1 MSNETTATTPA
12 ERLLELLE
20 AGRSKG
26 RQDRAAGKVWTEIL
40 GVEHDSPEYLRLV
53 ADINK
58 MIADLVQLVSDSRM
72 REPAKQNYNR
82 TLCHILDAFQRP
94 NLARPWQH
102 TRDNYLTD
110 QQIRDLQNLDS
121 HLANWNP
128 SGRISDEQ
136 IEQTKADIDHVRE
149 QLDRSALPPE
159 LTKLLRSHVEAM
171 RQVLAHYNIYGS
183 EGLYAT
189 LKRVIGELN
198 LRYEIFAQHGDSDAV
213 KAYKALLQRIRSL
226 SSPLNFTASA
236 ITVGGAAR
244 WLLGP

>member
-1 MSNETTATTPA
+1 MIDETSRTTLA

-26 RQDRAAGKVWTEIL
+26 RQDRAAGKVWADIL

-58 MIADLVQLVSDSRM
+58 KIGDLVQLVSDSPM
-72 REPAKQNYNR
+72 REPAKQNYSR

-94 NLARPWQH
+94 NLAKHWQN

-121 HLANWNP
+121 QLAHWHP
-128 SGRISDEQ
+128 TGRISDEQ
-136 IEQTKADIDHVRE
+136 IGEIKADIDHLRE
-149 QLDRSALPPE
+149 QLDRSELPPE
-159 LTKLLRSHVEAM
+159 LTKLLRSHVEAI

-183 EGLYAT
+183 EGLYNV
-189 LKRVIGELN
+189 LKRIIGELN
-198 LRYEIFAQHGDSDAV
+198 LRYEMFAQHGDSPAV
-213 KAYKALLQRIRSL
+213 KAYKALLRKIGSV
-226 SSPLNFTASA
+226 STPLNLTASA
-236 ITVGGAAR
+236 ITVGGAVG

>member
-1 MSNETTATTPA
+1 MSDETTTTTLA
-12 ERLLELLE
+12 GRLLELLE

-26 RQDRAAGKVWTEIL
+26 RQDRAAGKVWADIL
-40 GVEHDSPEYLRLV
+40 GVEHDSAEYLRLV
-53 ADINK
+53 ADIDK

-72 REPAKQNYNR
+72 REPAKQNYKK
-82 TLCHILDAFQRP
+82 TLCHILDGFQRP
-94 NLARPWQH
+94 NLAKHWQT
-102 TRDNYLTD
+102 TRDDYLTD

-121 HLANWNP
+121 YLADWHP

-183 EGLYAT
+183 EGLYDT
-189 LKRVIGELN
+189 LNRVIGELT
-198 LRYEIFAQHGDSDAV
+198 LRYEMFAQHGDSAAV
-213 KAYKALLQRIRSL
+213 KAYKALLRKIGAL
-226 SSPLNFTASA
+226 SSPLNLTASG
-236 ITVGGAAR
+236 ITIGEGAR